1 MLSLENCHGICLI
14 KIPCAINISEMMFH
28 GDKLNLSQLGGE
40 WWRERRRMGG
50 ASCDSKVKGISSL
63 FRVRYFCG
71 DG

>member
-1 MLSLENCHGICLI
+1 
-14 KIPCAINISEMMFH
+14 MMFH

-50 ASCDSKVKGISSL
+50 ASCDSKVKGISSF